1 MQLIVAWIAA
11 PYVVRYIPGMGRLE
25 IFVYAAVFAVLV
37 WIVGLVLSQVLRDT
51 GMPSSGTLVSALVV
65 ALIAAAIYTWLP
77 MFVPDA
83 KRFMLNLPGEGL
95 SAHRRADRLPYPAL
109 AGGRRR
115 LSADDRRIAA
125 VDMRKAREPE
135 FPRPLPRVAVALP
148 IPASLRSAPCCI
160 RTQNMPKTTAV
171 RKAKDTMAAS
181 TLSLVRSSIAASFA
195 GQTRP

>member
-1 MQLIVAWIAA
+1 MASGGPPCGLGELCCHVSFCLAVQLVVAWFAA

-83 KRFMLNLPGEGL
+83 KRFMLNLPEKAYPL
-95 SAHRRADRLPYPAL
+95 DRRADWLPYPAL
-109 AGGRRR
+109 AGSRRR
-115 LSADDRRIAA
+115 LSADDR
-125 VDMRKAREPE
+125 E
-135 FPRPLPRVAVALP
+135 LPP
-148 IPASLRSAPCCI
+148 S
-160 RTQNMPKTTAV
+160 K
-171 RKAKDTMAAS
+171 
-181 TLSLVRSSIAASFA
+181 
-195 GQTRP
+195 